1 MCFGSSQ
8 KSTNTTSNNTTSY
21 TPNPAVSSAATQNI
35 DFAKNLQNAGFTP
48 YSGERVADFGQL
60 QNTGFGVAGDAAQQG
75 TNWINN
81 YGNAPASSIPYS
93 TIASKMD
100 PYMSQ
105 YVEQALNPQL
115 RLQQQQFDTQNR
127 ADNAAATSSGAYGDQ
142 RAGIQTA
149 NTREGQDAQRQG
161 LIANAYN
168 TAFNT
173 AIGAGAQDVANQ
185 NQVGLSNAQLNEM
198 ALGRGLGALNSQ
210 QGLAQFLQQL
220 GGLQQQQEQAKLNVP
235 YSDYLAKMQYP
246 FLTSQLMNQVIGTGA
261 AAMPA
266 TQHGTGTSNSVTSQ
280 PDNSGFQLGGSIL
293 GGIAGNAGFFPFL
306 AGL

>member
-1 MCFGSSQ
+1 MCFGDS
-8 KSTNTTSNNTTSY
+8 KKTTNTTSNQTTSY
-21 TPNPAVSSAATQNI
+21 TPNPAVSSAATGNI
-35 DFAKNLQNAGFTP
+35 DFAKNLQNTGFTP
-48 YSGERVADFGQL
+48 YGGERVADFQPLQGQ
-60 QNTGFGVAGDAAQQG
+60 GFGVAGNAVGQG
-75 TNWINN
+75 TDWINN
-81 YGNAPASSIPYS
+81 YGNAPASQLDYS
-93 TIASKMD
+93 TIASKMS

-115 RLQQQQFDTQNR
+115 RLQQQQFDAQNR
-127 ADNAAATSSGAYGDQ
+127 SDNAAATSSGAYGDQ

-149 NTREGQDAQRQG
+149 NTREGQDAQRSG

-210 QGLAQFLQQL
+210 EGLAQFLQQI
-220 GGLQQQQEQAKLNVP
+220 GGLQQQQQQAKLNVP
-235 YSDYLAKMQYP
+235 YSDYLAQMQYP
-246 FLTSQLMNQVIGTGA
+246 FLTTQLMNQVIGTGA

-266 TQHGTGTSNSVTSQ
+266 TQTGVGTGTSVASQ
-280 PDNSGFQLGGSIL
+280 PDNSGLQ
-293 GGIAGNAGFFPFL
+293 L
-306 AGL
+306 AGTLGSAAIGAFL